1 MRGRRAHPGH
11 LVGRNGRSHA
21 GTADEKPTVYPPLG
35 DCPGDLE
42 GDLRV
47 GDVRCG
53 QVDDAAHAPVP
64 GQSFL
69 KSVLQEDS
77 IARGTDGDSHAP
89 SLSGLA
95 TQGEP

>member
-1 MRGRRAHPGH
+1 MR
-11 LVGRNGRSHA
+11 S
-21 GTADEKPTVYPPLG
+21 PPLG

-47 GDVRCG
+47 GDLRRG
-53 QVDDAAHAPVP
+53 QVDDVAHTPVLS
-64 GQSFL
+64 QSFR
-69 KSVLQEDS
+69 KSVLQEGS

-95 TQGEP
+95 TQGEAAPG